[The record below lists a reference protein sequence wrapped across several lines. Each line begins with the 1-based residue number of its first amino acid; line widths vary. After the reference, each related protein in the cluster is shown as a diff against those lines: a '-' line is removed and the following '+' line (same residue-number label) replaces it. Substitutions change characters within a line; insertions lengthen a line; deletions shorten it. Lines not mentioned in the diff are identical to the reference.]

1 MNIHGRTALVVVDF
15 QGGDLSSSTSVYA
28 TEQLQKATTIV
39 AGCRAAGVPVVW
51 IQEVHKPHLTDI
63 GRELD
68 GSEGPHCIEGEPATE
83 IAHGLDPSPDEF
95 HIRKRRYSSFFAT
108 ELDIVLKAHKAESLV
123 LIGGFTDICIL
134 YTAVDAHQ
142 RDFHLN
148 VVTDVVSGSSQQAHD
163 DALKMIHYLQRDSLV
178 TSQEVTDWLGTLEPV
193 AG

>member
-1 MNIHGRTALVVVDF
+1 MNIEGRTALVVVDF
-15 QGGDLSSSTSVYA
+15 QGGPLTDSAGSVYA
-28 TEQLQKATTIV
+28 GEQLRKAIAMV
-39 AGCRAAGVPVVW
+39 DGCRARGIPVVW

-83 IAHGLDPSPDEF
+83 IAHGLAPAPEEF
-95 HIRKRRYSSFFAT
+95 HIPKRRYSSFFGT
-108 ELDIVLKAHKAESLV
+108 ELDVVLKAYRVDSLI

-142 RDFHLN
+142 RDFFVN

-163 DALKMIHYLQRDSLV
+163 DALTMVHYLQHRSLV
-178 TSQEVTDWLGTLEPV
+178 TSEEVTAWLATV
-193 AG
+193 